1 MDSAEFLKMKVSIII
16 PVYNEKKYVEEVV
29 NEVLDLKIKNK
40 KIYIVDDG
48 SDEETKEILKR
59 LKGIEI
65 ITHKKNMGYGAAITS
80 GFKKSISENFD
91 YIITIDA
98 DRQHI
103 PQRIPEFLKYIKYYD
118 VVSGSRYMKGSKVL
132 TSPPKDRK
140 YVNFLI
146 RRVIFYL
153 TGLKI
158 TDAFCGF
165 KAYRKS
171 FLENINFKE
180 KGYAFPL
187 EVWYYIYKKK
197 ARLKEIPCEL
207 FYPEKRDFPKDIMD
221 KEKRILYYKSVLERL
236 FKKNLDELFLKAKKE
251 IEDEHIGD

>member
-1 MDSAEFLKMKVSIII
+1 MDSVESLKMKVSIII

-29 NEVLDLKIKNK
+29 NEIIDIKIKNK

-59 LKGIEI
+59 LKDVEI
-65 ITHKKNMGYGAAITS
+65 ITHKKNMGYGAAIIS
-80 GFKKSISENFD
+80 GFKKAISENFD
-91 YIITIDA
+91 CIITIDA

-103 PQRIPEFLKYIKYYD
+103 PKRIPEFLKYIKYYD
-118 VVSGSRYMKGSKVL
+118 VVSGSRYMEGAKVL
-132 TSPPKDRK
+132 TPPPEDRK

-146 RRVIFYL
+146 QRVIFYL

-165 KAYRKS
+165 KAYRRE
-171 FLENINFKE
+171 FIEGINFKE

-187 EVWYYIYKKK
+187 EVWYYVYKKK

-207 FYPEKRDFPKDIMD
+207 FYPEKRDFRGEIMD
-221 KEKRILYYKSVLERL
+221 KEKRILYYKSVLEKL
-236 FKKNLDELFLKAKKE
+236 FKKNLDELFLKAKRE
-251 IEDEHIGD
+251 IEDEYFSD